1 MKEIDAITS
10 RCLVFSKESRDKS
23 QIDNLSKKGER
34 NMVISGDRSMSRVT
48 ISQVSEKKE
57 KRKKEKQTN
66 EKNTLRRR
74 LSMIP
79 RISSDLIFSGK

>member
-57 KRKKEKQTN
+57 KRKKEKQKKK
-66 EKNTLRRR
+66 EKKKKKKR
-74 LSMIP
+74 SK
-79 RISSDLIFSGK
+79 SGD